1 MAEMVQVRLETG
13 ATRLTCWVDRRKPF
27 RVGNVVVITLKNSD
41 DSDRLWTVRS
51 IGEPKDTATIR
62 TDWKVGGI
70 ATRAT

>member
-1 MAEMVQVRLETG
+1 MAEMVQVRLESG

-27 RVGNVVVITLKNSD
+27 RVGNLITLRNSD

-51 IGEPKDTATIR
+51 IGEPKDAAMIR
-62 TDWKVGGI
+62 KDWKVGGI

>member
-1 MAEMVQVRLETG
+1 MAEMVQVRLESG

-27 RVGNVVVITLKNSD
+27 RVGNVITLKNSD

-70 ATRAT
+70 STPAS